1 MPKPTLRFNIE
12 WDAYEYEHKER
23 SSDWFWATGIIA
35 VAIAII
41 SVIFGNIIFAILVL
55 VGSFSL
61 SLFVN
66 REPEA
71 IRCTID
77 DTGVT
82 RGKVKYPYS
91 TLSSFWIDTYHSHK
105 KIILKSKKL
114 LMPLIIVPMSDM
126 VDADEVH
133 EKLSEYLEEEFHSL
147 PLVEKMLEYFGF

>member
-114 LMPLIIVPMSDM
+114 LMPLIIVPMGN
-126 VDADEVH
+126 DAPLDELD
-133 EKLSEYLEEEFHSL
+133 EILDRFLSREFHSL
-147 PLVEKMLEYFGF
+147 P